1 MFLILIFTGT
11 ANAEMPILHVSMS
24 LGEDE
29 WRVMREKIFPPF
41 EDREN
46 VKIKAV
52 NIEAQ
57 DTLKKIE
64 AMHKANKMSIDLMF
78 IDNMNLAPYVAKRL
92 VLRLEKYR
100 DQTGRDRTVLN
111 YLSRYREVDK
121 FLYNVFEICD
131 AAVENYIE
139 REFENL
145 NINFG
150 CTGGQ
155 HRSVFCADKLAEHL
169 SRKYVISIKLHHR
182 EQDIIESR
190 KGTHE

>member
-1 MFLILIFTGT
+1 
-11 ANAEMPILHVSMS
+11 
-24 LGEDE
+24 
-29 WRVMREKIFPPF
+29 
-41 EDREN
+41 
-46 VKIKAV
+46 
-52 NIEAQ
+52 
-57 DTLKKIE
+57 
-64 AMHKANKMSIDLMF
+64 
-78 IDNMNLAPYVAKRL
+78 
-92 VLRLEKYR
+92 
-100 DQTGRDRTVLN
+100 
-111 YLSRYREVDK
+111 VDK

-169 SRKYVISIKLHHR
+169 SGKYVISIKINHR

-190 KGTHE
+190 KGSHE